1 MSTTPAQRK
10 ATEKYIA
17 EKTDELKI
25 RVTKGKKDV
34 IQDYAKSN
42 GESTNA
48 FVNRAIDE
56 TIDRKSK
63 PIEK

>member
-1 MSTTPAQRK
+1 MSATPAQRK

-34 IQDYAKSN
+34 IQEYAKTN

-63 PIEK
+63 PKEK